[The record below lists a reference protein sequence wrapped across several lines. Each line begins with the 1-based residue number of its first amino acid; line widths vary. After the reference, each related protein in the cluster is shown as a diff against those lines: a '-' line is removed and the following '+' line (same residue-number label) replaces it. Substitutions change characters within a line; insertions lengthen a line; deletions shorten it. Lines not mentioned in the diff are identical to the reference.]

1 MKMKKA
7 QNQRV
12 NINNYE
18 ELICEESKAND
29 LVIAQFKIKRDSN
42 AKLSLREQ
50 IAYSLNLKKNEE
62 ILC

>member
-1 MKMKKA
+1 MKKA